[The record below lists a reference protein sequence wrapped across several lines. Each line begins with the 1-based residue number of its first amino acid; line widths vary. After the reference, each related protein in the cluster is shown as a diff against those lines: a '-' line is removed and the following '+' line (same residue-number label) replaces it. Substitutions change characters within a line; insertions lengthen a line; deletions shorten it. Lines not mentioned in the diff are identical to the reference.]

1 VLPDAV
7 LISLSLPHD
16 MGFTLYQMLRA
27 YAKTKDT
34 PIFALS
40 VKTATEEQER
50 AQQAGFSGII
60 TKPINIDH
68 LVTRIT
74 HTLYVATASD
84 CFERRDNALVLKVP
98 GNYTPAL
105 ANEIAVRLR
114 PEVVGAVDA
123 GLDKMIID
131 LSQVQSAKPNLIKL
145 VLAALKLTD
154 ALSVRHSLVGSR
166 SLCWECHRYEES
178 KHWQFADSYADALAE
193 LQGKA
198 VTA

>member
-1 VLPDAV
+1 MV

-16 MGFTLYQMLRA
+16 MGFTLHQMLRA
-27 YAKTKDT
+27 YAKTKDV

-40 VKTATEEQER
+40 VKIAADEQER

-60 TKPINIDH
+60 TKPIDADH
-68 LVTRIT
+68 LVTMIS
-74 HTLYVATASD
+74 HTLSVATASD
-84 CFERRDNALVLKVP
+84 CFQRRDNALVLTVP
-98 GNYTPAL
+98 GNFTPAL

-123 GLDKMIID
+123 GLDKMVVD
-131 LSQVQSAKPNLIKL
+131 LSKVQSAKPNLIKL
-145 VLAALKLTD
+145 VLAALKLAD
-154 ALSVRHSLVGSR
+154 GLSVRHSLIGSR

-178 KHWQFADSYADALAE
+178 KHWQFVDSYAEALAE

-198 VTA
+198 VTV